1 MISLLGAEKAF
12 AKINIHSWIQ
22 NFRKLEIDGNLL
34 NLVKVIYQKNLQIT
48 SYLREKEQFPLTTMK
63 GERIST
69 LTASIEYYPG
79 GPHRCIK
86 ARFKKKNGIKKRTGM
101 K

>member
-1 MISLLGAEKAF
+1 MKARFNQHLKINQCNPLYQKRKKHLMISLLGAEKAF

-48 SYLREKEQFPLTTMK
+48 SYLREKE
-63 GERIST
+63 
-69 LTASIEYYPG
+69 
-79 GPHRCIK
+79 
-86 ARFKKKNGIKKRTGM
+86 
-101 K
+101 